1 MNHIFE
7 KNKLYDILGS
17 HLVNTLKEHEVFIAG
32 GTITSLFSGNPIN
45 DIDLYFRSEASLV
58 DLVEKIYEDSG
69 DWVHA
74 LTKKALLVKV
84 DDKEVQLIHFKYF
97 ENAEQIFG
105 SFDFTICMGAYDFKT
120 EEFILHSDFLKH
132 NAQRQLRF
140 NKDTAFP
147 IVSLLRVQKY
157 KDKGYY
163 ISKPEFLRIALR
175 CMDLE
180 LDSIEKLKEHL
191 GGMYGI
197 NYDKLISLD
206 EGEEFSL
213 SNVIDKIADL
223 SQSEEYFK
231 KPEEI
236 SFISVDDIID
246 LIEKEAPKI
255 TRINGYTYKL
265 SAKGALKKFNRDL
278 DEVEEFDGKQYIESR
293 KFYKFVCKRDGRYF
307 SHWDKN
313 YEYKIAQMATPNN
326 EYLYFNERTE
336 IDESNYAYQGV
347 LIEVIIPY
355 EDFSHKEDY
364 KIYAKKCFVIREVP
378 KEEYEAW
385 IDNKDPFE

>member
-1 MNHIFE
+1 MSHIFE
-7 KNKLYDILGS
+7 KNKLYNILGS
-17 HLVNTLKEHEVFIAG
+17 HLVNTLKEHEVFVAG

-58 DLVEKIYEDSG
+58 ELVERIYEDS
-69 DWVHA
+69 DEWVYA
-74 LTKKALLVKV
+74 LTKKALLVRV

-97 ENAEQIFG
+97 ENAEQIFD
-105 SFDFTICMGAYDFKT
+105 SFDFTICMGAFDFKT
-120 EEFILHSDFLKH
+120 EEFILHNDFLKH

-175 CMDLE
+175 CMYLQI
-180 LDSIEKLKEHL
+180 DSIEKLKEHL

-206 EGEEFSL
+206 EGEEFNL
-213 SNVIDKIADL
+213 SNMIDKIADL

-231 KPEEI
+231 KPKEI
-236 SFISVDDIID
+236 SFNSVDDIIEI
-246 LIEKEAPKI
+246 LEKEMPKI

-265 SAKGALKKFNRDL
+265 SAKGVLKKFSREL
-278 DEVEEFDGKQYIESR
+278 EEVEEFDGKQYIESR
-293 KFYKFVCKRDGRYF
+293 KFYKFVDKRDDRYF
-307 SHWDKN
+307 SHWDKKF
-313 YEYKIAQMATPNN
+313 EYKIAQMVTPDN

-336 IDESNYAYQGV
+336 IEESNYAYQGV

-355 EDFSHKEDY
+355 EGFSHKDDH
-364 KIYAKKCFVIREVP
+364 KIFAKKCFVVREVP

-385 IDNKDPFE
+385 IK

>member
-17 HLVNTLKEHEVFIAG
+17 HLVNTLKEHEVFVAG

-45 DIDLYFRSEASLV
+45 DIDLYFRSEASLAE
-58 DLVEKIYEDSG
+58 LVEKIYEDSG

-97 ENAEQIFG
+97 ENAEQIFD
-105 SFDFTICMGAYDFKT
+105 SFDFTICMGVYDFKT
-120 EEFILHSDFLKH
+120 EEFILHNDFLKH

-140 NKDTAFP
+140 NKNTAFP

-180 LDSIEKLKEHL
+180 IDSIEKLKEHL

-213 SNVIDKIADL
+213 SIVIDKIADL

-236 SFISVDDIID
+236 SFNSVDDIIE
-246 LIEKEAPKI
+246 LIEKETPKI

-265 SAKGALKKFNRDL
+265 SAKGVLKKFSREL
-278 DEVEEFDGKQYIESR
+278 EEVEEFDGKQYIESR
-293 KFYKFVCKRDGRYF
+293 KFYKFVDKRDDRYF
-307 SHWDKN
+307 SHWDKKF
-313 YEYKIAQMATPNN
+313 EYKIAQMATPDN
-326 EYLYFNERTE
+326 EYLYFNERSE
-336 IDESNYAYQGV
+336 IEESNYAYQGV

-355 EDFSHKEDY
+355 EDFSFKEDY
-364 KIYAKKCFVIREVP
+364 KVHAKKCFVVREVP
-378 KEEYEAW
+378 KEEYEEW
-385 IDNKDPFE
+385 MGN

>member
-1 MNHIFE
+1 MSHIFE

-17 HLVNTLKEHEVFIAG
+17 HLVKTLKEHEVFIAG
-32 GTITSLFSGNPIN
+32 GTVTSLFSGNPIN

-58 DLVEKIYEDSG
+58 ELVERIYEDSS

-97 ENAEQIFG
+97 ENAEQIFD
-105 SFDFTICMGAYDFKT
+105 SFDFTICMGAFDFKT
-120 EEFILHSDFLKH
+120 EEFILHNDFLKH
-132 NAQRQLRF
+132 NAQRQIRF

-180 LDSIEKLKEHL
+180 IDSIEKLKEHL

-206 EGEEFSL
+206 EGEEFSI
-213 SNVIDKIADL
+213 SKVIDKIADL
-223 SQSEEYFK
+223 SLSEDYFK
-231 KPEEI
+231 KPEKI
-236 SFISVDDIID
+236 SFNNVDDIID
-246 LIEKEAPKI
+246 LIEKETPKI

-265 SAKGALKKFNRDL
+265 SAKGALKKFSKEL
-278 DEVEEFDGKQYIESR
+278 EEVEEFDGKQYIESR
-293 KFYKFVCKRDGRYF
+293 KFYKFVDKRDDRYF
-307 SHWDKN
+307 SHWDKKF
-313 YEYKIAQMATPNN
+313 EYKIAQMATPENK
-326 EYLYFNERTE
+326 YLYFNERSE

-355 EDFSHKEDY
+355 EDFSHKDDH
-364 KIYAKKCFVIREVP
+364 KIFAKKCFVVREVP